1 MLEICQRYYIGSLF
15 LLTNTRI
22 TKKNSVLWCSC
33 IIRFLRL
40 CFENLLFCF
49 FFALHKSRSYTEML
63 SVAFANTW
71 VCLCGINL
79 LSPPPPPLNLL
90 VNVNHG
96 CYFFIYPQHHDSVP
110 STSSGSLNC
119 STQPSGKLIC
129 HGWASHLA
137 CHWPALA
144 EQLPSGNRMKVATT
158 SCFGGSNKH
167 LRALRVCMVCSNA
180 WVSLYFV
187 TYT

>member
-1 MLEICQRYYIGSLF
+1 MLEICQRYYVGSLF

-33 IIRFLRL
+33 IIRFPRL

-49 FFALHKSRSYTEML
+49 FFALHKSRSYTGML
-63 SVAFANTW
+63 SVAFANMW

-79 LSPPPPPLNLL
+79 LLPLSPPLNLL

-96 CYFFIYPQHHDSVP
+96 CYFFIYPQHRDSVP

-119 STQPSGKLIC
+119 STQPSGKAYLSWLSKPPC
-129 HGWASHLA
+129 VPLASVSWAA
-137 CHWPALA
+137 
-144 EQLPSGNRMKVATT
+144 
-158 SCFGGSNKH
+158 
-167 LRALRVCMVCSNA
+167 ALREQDEGGHYILF
-180 WVSLYFV
+180 WGK
-187 TYT
+187 